1 VREASAAVRATCVG
15 GVVESVQGRGLLLGL
30 RTKPKAAA
38 VRDALLARDI
48 LTGTSADPHV
58 LRLLPPLILTV
69 EHVQR
74 LAAALEE
81 LTDAPL

>member
-1 VREASAAVRATCVG
+1 
-15 GVVESVQGRGLLLGL
+15 LLGL
-30 RTKPKAAA
+30 KTRGKAAA

-48 LTGTSADPHV
+48 LVGTSADPHM
-58 LRLLPPLILTV
+58 LRLLPPLILST

-74 LAAALEE
+74 LAKALEE